1 MKKYIKIIFTLIF
14 CQYALPSFSQQAI
27 DTNLYQPSVLIENFT
42 SEGCGSCPEADKFM
56 AELIHLSDSTNNPVT
71 IIDFHVDIWNRS
83 GWVDP
88 LSDSIFSQRQRTYL
102 AKNKLEAVY
111 TPMAVCNGNEIWP
124 GMAKKEIGRFI
135 GKSLTKP
142 SKHFIRVASQMAPG
156 EDSLTVAYALW
167 GNPDSCLINVAL
179 VQQDLINKITSGE
192 NANKTL
198 HHHNVVKFFY
208 TRLLKGVKGEYK
220 IGIPHG
226 LDLTKYRL
234 ITYIQKENTWEVL
247 CSDQLFFDV
256 RK

>member
-1 MKKYIKIIFTLIF
+1 MKYKKIIFILHF
-14 CQYALPSFSQQAI
+14 SLFALPSFSQIAL
-27 DTNLYQPSVLIENFT
+27 DTNQFQPSVLIENFT
-42 SEGCGSCPEADKFM
+42 SEGCSSCPEGDKFM
-56 AELIHLSDSTNNPVT
+56 GELIRLSDSTNNPVS

-88 LSDSIFSQRQRTYL
+88 LSDSVFSKRQRTYL

-142 SKHFIRVASQMAPG
+142 SKYFVRVASQMVPG

-167 GNPDSCLINVAL
+167 GNLDSCLINVAL
-179 VQQDLINKITSGE
+179 VQQDLISKITSGE
-192 NANKTL
+192 NVNKTL

-208 TRLLKGVKGEYK
+208 TRHLNGVKGEFK
-220 IGIPHG
+220 IGIPRG
-226 LDLTKYRL
+226 LDLTKYRM
-234 ITYIQKENTWEVL
+234 ITYIQQENTWEVL